1 MKFIYSIIS
10 ILILAVTVLAAGHHM
25 KHPMQE
31 QLAQAQV
38 PVDPTT
44 PQFHQFQVVQPQ
56 SSSLNE
62 LPNQLVEMF
71 MGQGIVGAMLLVLG
85 VYFYKTESLA
95 RTDRINL
102 QAKLE
107 SLVERSQDNLVEV
120 KTHLSS
126 LDARMQ
132 NVEREIEST
141 KDFIL
146 TKLKG

>member
-1 MKFIYSIIS
+1 MKIIFTVITLMCLCLPLHADKLANDPYSEAR
-10 ILILAVTVLAAGHHM
+10 LL
-25 KHPMQE
+25 
-31 QLAQAQV
+31 QLQALQA
-38 PVDPTT
+38 PV
-44 PQFHQFQVVQPQ
+44 QA
-56 SSSLNE
+56 SSSMSDM
-62 LPNQLVEMF
+62 LVNLFLE
-71 MGQGIVGAMLLVLG
+71 QGIMGAMLLILG
-85 VYFYKTESLA
+85 IYFYKTESLA

-102 QAKLE
+102 QTKLE

-141 KDFIL
+141 KDFIF

>member
-1 MKFIYSIIS
+1 MAS
-10 ILILAVTVLAAGHHM
+10 
-25 KHPMQE
+25 
-31 QLAQAQV
+31 
-38 PVDPTT
+38 
-44 PQFHQFQVVQPQ
+44 
-56 SSSLNE
+56 
-62 LPNQLVEMF
+62 
-71 MGQGIVGAMLLVLG
+71 
-85 VYFYKTESLA
+85 
-95 RTDRINL
+95 NL